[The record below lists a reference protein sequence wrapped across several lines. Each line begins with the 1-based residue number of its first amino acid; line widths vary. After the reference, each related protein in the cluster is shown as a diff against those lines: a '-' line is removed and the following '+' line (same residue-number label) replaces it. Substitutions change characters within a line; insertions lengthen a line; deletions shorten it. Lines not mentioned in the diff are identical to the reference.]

1 MLFEIYQAE
10 YLSCLQCTFIPTF
23 SCPPDQWKIV
33 KVLSVD
39 NPRIEYARPYNDH
52 WNIDRA
58 T

>member
-1 MLFEIYQAE
+1 MLFEIYPVE
-10 YLSCLQCTFIPTF
+10 YLSCLQCKFHPN
-23 SCPPDQWKIV
+23 QRKIV

-39 NPRIEYARPYNDH
+39 NPRIEYARSHNDH

>member
-1 MLFEIYQAE
+1 MFTAYIHPN
-10 YLSCLQCTFIPTF
+10 FF
-23 SCPPDQWKIV
+23 SCPPNQWKIV

-39 NPRIEYARPYNDH
+39 NPRIEYARSHNDH